1 MALIIEKYCKAK
13 NDIMLISHGINDVKR
28 GLGNKEICTHD
39 IKTNQPLFKLSRPQG
54 QIMDVK

>member
-1 MALIIEKYCKAK
+1 
-13 NDIMLISHGINDVKR
+13 MLISHGTNDVKR